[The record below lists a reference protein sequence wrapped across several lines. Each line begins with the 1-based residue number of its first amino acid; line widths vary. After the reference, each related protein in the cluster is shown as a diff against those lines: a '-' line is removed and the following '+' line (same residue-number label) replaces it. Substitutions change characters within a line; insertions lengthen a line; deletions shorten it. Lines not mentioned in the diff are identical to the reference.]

1 MEQLKLMK
9 KLLATKRPH
18 LNVCLVNESANRS
31 PLSLCFVGGR
41 PDSLTDGNREEE
53 KGEIS
58 SLKQKHHELAGQHLT
73 SFFSGDM

>member
-1 MEQLKLMK
+1 M
-9 KLLATKRPH
+9 
-18 LNVCLVNESANRS
+18 
-31 PLSLCFVGGR
+31 SLCFVGGR

-73 SFFSGDM
+73 SFYVGLFFYSFILFFVCLFFSSIGGLCS

>member
-1 MEQLKLMK
+1 M
-9 KLLATKRPH
+9 
-18 LNVCLVNESANRS
+18 
-31 PLSLCFVGGR
+31 SLCFVGGR

-73 SFFSGDM
+73 SFFPGDM